1 MQTKSKIAVGLLCLW
16 QFLSIVSI
24 ANLNTR
30 TIELQNT
37 LITQYAHSLYLKA
50 GINTMRAADAG
61 VPQVEL
67 NKLEAEEELALKDL
81 NRKLAGDFSN

>member
-30 TIELQNT
+30 TIELQQSVVV
-37 LITQYAHSLYLKA
+37 LVAHTRYLKA

-67 NKLEAEEELALKDL
+67 NRLKAEEELALKDL